1 MRPPRPPRPPSPQRS
16 AELRRRFAQEAR
28 SERPDLATLCL
39 LVGAEADGTLDE
51 AGLDA
56 AQVELDRLA
65 GELPF
70 RPGTP
75 RAWAVAL
82 RDLLGERYG
91 FHGVAAD
98 YQRLESSL
106 LHEVVR
112 RRRGLP
118 ILLSVVWLE
127 VARRAGAPV
136 YGVALPGHFVVG
148 FGGESAAASGPGS
161 APLGERVLV
170 DPYDGGRLLSGT
182 DAEALVAGA
191 TGAELRASM
200 LEPAAPLDV
209 VARVLNNIR
218 AWAAARPEQSAVGLW
233 AVELAL
239 LLPAHAARLRY
250 ERAVLLV
257 QRGSSRRGPGSWR
270 RTRRWWRRWTRRSP
284 RRCGGGADG
293 SGDVELSVGGCG
305 AGVGSPARAAR
316 LRAAVEGGGAPAG
329 TASAT
334 ASPCSWPPGP
344 PPRGFSRP
352 VSGWPWTG
360 SCGPCPGRGGGRWRV
375 RRWWSR
381 RRRRGGSRVRGR

>member
-1 MRPPRPPRPPSPQRS
+1 MRHPHPPQPPSPERS

-39 LVGAEADGTLDE
+39 LVGAEADGALDE

-70 RPGTP
+70 RPASP
-75 RAWAVAL
+75 RAWAEAL

-106 LHEVVR
+106 LHEVLR

-148 FGGESAAASGPGS
+148 FGAEPGAASGPGS
-161 APLGERVLV
+161 AALGERVLV
-170 DPYDGGRLLSGT
+170 DPFDGGRVLSGQ
-182 DAEALVAGA
+182 DAEVLVAGA
-191 TGAELRASM
+191 TGAELRESM

-209 VARVLNNIR
+209 VSRVLNNIR
-218 AWAAARPEQSAVGLW
+218 AWAARRPEQSAVGLW
-233 AVELAL
+233 AIDLAL

-257 QRGSSRRGPGSWR
+257 QRGEF
-270 RTRRWWRRWTRRSP
+270 
-284 RRCGGGADG
+284 AA
-293 SGDVELSVGGCG
+293 G
-305 AGVGSPARAAR
+305 AGELEAYAEVVGAVDQAVAEEVRGEARAAR
-316 LRAAVEGGGAPAG
+316 AMLN
-329 TASAT
+329 
-334 ASPCSWPPGP
+334 
-344 PPRGFSRP
+344 
-352 VSGWPWTG
+352 
-360 SCGPCPGRGGGRWRV
+360 
-375 RRWWSR
+375 
-381 RRRRGGSRVRGR
+381 